1 MATTWDDLIA
11 QEKNMYQTTADTLK
25 KNYDLNVKNTN
36 KQYDV
41 SDRRINQDA
50 DSALRDH
57 YLGYMD
63 DQRNI
68 GQKLA
73 AAGLSGGASETSQ
86 LSMLNQYR
94 GNRAVT
100 ERERSRG
107 LEDSMLAR
115 NAALNGLLTGYN
127 TDKLNAENAMNAA
140 LRQIEAQKMAAEAA
154 ELAAKLKQEEERRKK
169 QQYTPDPYA
178 SPNDTPNGGNEPK
191 MEEDHDFSPYNYDQT
206 LNMVKD
212 YINQGMNP
220 DQIRA
225 KLGSLGLS
233 DQVINKAIAYYY
245 SE

>member
-140 LRQIEAQKMAAEAA
+140 LRQIAAQKMAAEAA
-154 ELAAKLKQEEERRKK
+154 ERAAALKAAASKSKSSYE
-169 QQYTPDPYA
+169 PDPYSA
-178 SPNDTPNGGNEPK
+178 PSSTPNGGVESK
-191 MEEDHDFSPYNYDQT
+191 QEEDHDFSPYNYDQT
-206 LNMVKD
+206 LNMVRD